1 MQMKNIKTIFLKEL
15 KDTLRDRRTLIFM
28 LFIPIFAMPL
38 LMTIIIKISV
48 SQGQKVQEQTSIL
61 VIQNKE
67 QLPAAMLNLIDQ
79 AEDTIKA
86 ADKSTRIVPKFK
98 LLEAGVY
105 GEKAMDSLKAG
116 SIDLLMVVPDHFA
129 AAIDMES
136 PTDIEIY
143 YDKADDESKSAQ
155 DKLGD
160 LLKEYK
166 DKTIAARLVKR
177 NISTDMLKPFE
188 EINNS
193 VASAQKVAGQG
204 LGRILPYIIILTCF
218 MGAMS
223 PATDLGAGE
232 KERGTL
238 ETLLVAPATRGEF
251 VLGKY
256 GVILVSGIV
265 TGLLCM
271 ASMTYA
277 LNNMMDSFGPEAAT
291 MARIQFDAATVV
303 LILMVVVPLAG
314 IFAAILLSL
323 SIFAKS
329 AKEVQGYI
337 GLCNMFLILPAFVSF
352 LPGMNLNLK
361 MALIPIVNTSLIIR
375 DAIGGNINW
384 PLVTIAFVSTFII
397 ASAALFF
404 CKKWFERE
412 EVLFRM

>member
-1 MQMKNIKTIFLKEL
+1 MQIKNIKTIFLKEL

-28 LFIPIFAMPL
+28 LFIPIFAMPFL
-38 LMTIIIKISV
+38 ITTISKITI
-48 SQGQKVQEQTSIL
+48 SQAKKVKDQKSTL
-61 VIQNKE
+61 VIENIA
-67 QLPAAMLNLIDQ
+67 QLPADLQDS
-79 AEDTIKA
+79 IKT
-86 ADKSTRIVPKFK
+86 SPQFT
-98 LLEAGVY
+98 LLEESTFHGAA
-105 GEKAMDSLKAG
+105 KDSLKAG
-116 SIDLLMVVPDHFA
+116 VIDVVMVVPDHFA
-129 AAIDMES
+129 AAIELES

-143 YDKADDESKSAQ
+143 YDRADDESNSAQ
-155 DKLGD
+155 DKLSD
-160 LLKEYK
+160 LLKSYR
-166 DKTIAARLVKR
+166 DRTIAARLVKR
-177 NISTDMLKPFE
+177 NISTDMLKPFD

-193 VASAQKVAGQG
+193 VASAQKEAGQG
-204 LGRILPYIIILTCF
+204 IGRILSYIIILTCF

-256 GVILVSGIV
+256 GVILLSGIV

-277 LNNMMDSFGPEAAT
+277 LNNMISSMGPQAASV
-291 MARIQFDAATVV
+291 ARIQVDAATVILV
-303 LILMVVVPLAG
+303 LMIVVPLAG

-329 AKEVQGYI
+329 AKELQGYI
-337 GLCNMFLILPAFVSF
+337 GLCNMVLILPAIVSF

-384 PLVTIAFVSTFII
+384 PMVIVAFVSTFII

>member
-28 LFIPIFAMPL
+28 LFIPIFAMPF
-38 LMTIIIKISV
+38 LMTTISKIAF
-48 SQGQKVQEQTSIL
+48 SQAQKVKDLKSTL
-61 VIQNKE
+61 VIENMA
-67 QLPAAMLNLIDQ
+67 QLPSDLQDS
-79 AEDTIKA
+79 IKA
-86 ADKSTRIVPKFK
+86 SPQFT
-98 LLEAGVY
+98 LLEESAFQGAA
-105 GEKAMDSLKAG
+105 KDSLKAG
-116 SIDLLMVVPDHFA
+116 VIDAVMVVPDNFA
-129 AAIDMES
+129 AAIEMES

-143 YDKADDESKSAQ
+143 YDKADDESNSAQ
-155 DKLGD
+155 DKLSD
-160 LLKEYK
+160 LLKSYR
-166 DKTIAARLVKR
+166 DRTIAARLVKR

-188 EINNS
+188 EVNNS
-193 VASAQKVAGQG
+193 VATAQKVAGQG
-204 LGRILPYIIILTCF
+204 IGRILPYIIILTCF

-277 LNNMMDSFGPEAAT
+277 LNNMMDSFGEAAASA
-291 MARIQFDAATVV
+291 ARIHFDISTVV

-384 PLVTIAFVSTFII
+384 PMVIVAFVSTFVI

>member
-1 MQMKNIKTIFLKEL
+1 MKIRNIKTIFLKEL

-28 LFIPIFAMPL
+28 LFIPIFAMPF
-38 LMTIIIKISV
+38 LMTTISRIAF
-48 SQGQKVQEQTSIL
+48 SQGEKVKELQSTIVVQNMAELPTDLADSIRNSK
-61 VIQNKE
+61 QF
-67 QLPAAMLNLIDQ
+67 
-79 AEDTIKA
+79 
-86 ADKSTRIVPKFK
+86 RII
-98 LLEAGVY
+98 EESAY
-105 GEKAMDSLKAG
+105 GDKAMDSLKAG
-116 SIDLLMVVPDHFA
+116 ALDLLVIVPANFRN
-129 AAIDMES
+129 AIELES
-136 PTDIEIY
+136 ATDIEIY
-143 YDKADDESKSAQ
+143 YDKADDESNSAE
-155 DKLGD
+155 DKISA
-160 LLKEYK
+160 LLDRYK
-166 DKTIAARLVKR
+166 DRTIAARLVKR
-177 NISTDMLKPFE
+177 NISSELLTPFE
-188 EINNS
+188 PIRNN
-193 VASAQKVAGQG
+193 VATAQKVAGQG

-251 VLGKY
+251 VIGKY

-277 LNNMMDSFGPEAAT
+277 LND
-291 MARIQFDAATVV
+291 MAQDLSRKMGSSVPMPAIQFDVATVG

-352 LPGMNLNLK
+352 LPGMNLDVK
-361 MALIPIVNTSLIIR
+361 MALIPVVNASLIIR
-375 DAIGGNINW
+375 DAIGGTINW
-384 PLVTIAFVSTFII
+384 PLVILAFVSTFAI

>member
-1 MQMKNIKTIFLKEL
+1 MQVKNIKTIFLKEL

-28 LFIPIFAMPL
+28 LFIPIFAMPF
-38 LMTIIIKISV
+38 LMTTITKIGF
-48 SQGQKVQEQTSIL
+48 SQAQKVQQRTSTL
-61 VIQNKE
+61 VIQNVG
-67 QLPAAMLNLIDQ
+67 QLPADLLDSIRAAQDSVSDGDSGKKAVKQFNLLD
-79 AEDTIKA
+79 
-86 ADKSTRIVPKFK
+86 
-98 LLEAGVY
+98 EAVY
-105 GEKAMDSLKAG
+105 GDKAMDSLKAG
-116 SIDLLMVVPDHFA
+116 
-129 AAIDMES
+129 AIDMIVIVPDKFTAALDLES
-136 PTDIEIY
+136 PTDLEIY
-143 YDKADDESKSAQ
+143 YDRADDESNSAQ
-155 DKLGD
+155 DKLSD
-160 LLKEYK
+160 LLDRYK
-166 DKTIAARLVKR
+166 DRTIAARLVKR

-188 EINNS
+188 EVNNN
-193 VASAQKVAGQG
+193 VASAHKVAGQG

-256 GVILVSGIV
+256 GVILMSGIV

-277 LNNMMDSFGPEAAT
+277 LNDMMDSLGPGAAAA
-291 MARIQFDAATVV
+291 ARIQFDISTVV

-384 PLVTIAFVSTFII
+384 PMVIVAFISTFAI
-397 ASAALFF
+397 ASAALYF

>member
-28 LFIPIFAMPL
+28 LFIPIFAMPFL
-38 LMTIIIKISV
+38 ITTISKISI
-48 SQGQKVQEQTSIL
+48 SQAKKVKELKSTL
-61 VIQNKE
+61 VIENMA
-67 QLPAAMLNLIDQ
+67 QLPTDLQDS
-79 AEDTIKA
+79 IKA
-86 ADKSTRIVPKFK
+86 SPQFT
-98 LLEAGVY
+98 LLEESTFKGAA
-105 GEKAMDSLKAG
+105 KDSLKAG
-116 SIDLLMVVPDHFA
+116 VIDAVLVVPDHFA
-129 AAIDMES
+129 AAIDLES

-143 YDKADDESKSAQ
+143 YDKADDESNSAQ
-155 DKLGD
+155 DKLSD
-160 LLKEYK
+160 LLKAYR
-166 DKTIAARLVKR
+166 DRTIAARLVKR

-188 EINNS
+188 EVSNS

-204 LGRILPYIIILTCF
+204 IGRILPYIIILTCF

-277 LNNMMDSFGPEAAT
+277 LNNMMDSFGEAAASA
-291 MARIQFDAATVV
+291 ARIHFDVSTVV
-303 LILMVVVPLAG
+303 LILMVIVPLAG

-352 LPGMNLNLK
+352 LPGMNLNMK

-384 PLVTIAFVSTFII
+384 PMVIVAFVSTFII